1 MATEY
6 ISDKNPQYIFNKHTT
21 YENTILQ
28 EHSSIISGL
37 RDTDTVD
44 ATLELQARLFIG
56 ACLKEKAPKF
66 LKEKYDPYKKEEFD
80 SQPNVS
86 ITERTNNAINRTY
99 VRLVNEAFTIF
110 LNDHRADHSKAKLA
124 VLDNITTDGRKIV
137 EPDEVPDVELANE
150 GE

>member
-66 LKEKYDPYKKEEFD
+66 LKEKYDPYKKEEFE
-80 SQPNVS
+80 SQPNVNT
-86 ITERTNNAINRTY
+86 TERTNNAINRTY